1 MPSFDSG
8 DDFVWV
14 RGPGKGLWVC
24 VGVVEEAVDGIFE
37 FPQGSK
43 YATLET
49 LLCELGKEALD
60 SVEPGSGCRG
70 EVEDKPPMF
79 FEPRHDVGMLV
90 GGVVVDDDMDRLF
103 LGHSGLD
110 DVQKPD
116 ELLMAMALHA
126 LANHLAL
133 KDIERREQGGDAMAL
148 VIMGYGASAPLLHR
162 QTRLG
167 AIKRL
172 NLALL
177 IDRQDNGVVGR
188 IDVEA
193 DDLVQ
198 FGGKLRIVGQLELTH
213 PVRLEAMSTPYPL
226 HRADANPGRLRH
238 RRTAPVTGRRWR
250 ASQGQGDHTFSHLR
264 AQRWNARPS
273 CLVPPKAN
281 GSFVAETF
289 LPAPD
294 HRLGLSGGLHDLSG
308 AVTVG
313 RQKDDLCPP
322 NVLLRAIAVGNHC
335 FKLAAVSGVQSD
347 IRSLVHPL
355 DSHTRV
361 LQGIPKRIE
370 MLDLVH

>member
-1 MPSFDSG
+1 MPSSDSG

-14 RGPGKGLWVC
+14 LGPGKGFWVC

-37 FPQGSK
+37 FPQGSE
-43 YATLET
+43 YAALET

-79 FEPRHDVGMLV
+79 FEPLHDVGMLV
-90 GGVVVDDDMDRLF
+90 GGIVVDDDMDRLF
-103 LGHSGLD
+103 LGYSGLD
-110 DVQKPD
+110 DVQKAD

-126 LANHLAL
+126 LADNLAL
-133 KDIERREQGGDAMAL
+133 KDIERREQGGDTMAL
-148 VIMGYGASAPLLHR
+148 VVMGHGASAPLLHR
-162 QTRLG
+162 QPRLG

-177 IDRQDNGVVGR
+177 IDRQDHGMVGW

-198 FGGKLRIVGQLELTH
+198 FGGKLRIVGQLELAH

-226 HRADANPGRLRH
+226 HRADADPGRLRH
-238 RRTAPVTGRRWR
+238 RRTGPVTGRRRR
-250 ASQGQGDHTFSHLR
+250 ACQRQGDHTFSHLG
-264 AQRWNARPS
+264 AQRRNARPPG
-273 CLVPPKAN
+273 LVPPKAR

-294 HRLGLSGGLHDLSG
+294 HRLGLAGGLHDLCR
-308 AVTVG
+308 AATIG
-313 RQKDDLCPP
+313 RQKDDLGS
-322 NVLLRAIAVGNHC
+322 R
-335 FKLAAVSGVQSD
+335 
-347 IRSLVHPL
+347 
-355 DSHTRV
+355 
-361 LQGIPKRIE
+361 
-370 MLDLVH
+370 